1 MPLNPGTLGPALVVA
16 SGTTDPIGTAAWIVI
31 AANICAWTISTC
43 TLNPLGGTPLI
54 AAGPVVTG
62 TGAIV
67 PGPSPVLGLTLA
79 ASAGSVDAA
88 GIEKW
93 SAVAAEYAR
102 WLATFGCNPLS
113 LVAYVGPIPPVGPV
127 TGTALLAPVGKA
139 DFATAI
145 GLTDAA
151 GRQYWGAVA
160 DAVALAL
167 SIGTVTPAMTNAA
180 GGGPL
185 TGIGT
190 IT

>member
-1 MPLNPGTLGPALVVA
+1 LPLNPGTLGPALVVA

-54 AAGPVVTG
+54 AVGPLVTG

-67 PGPSPVLGLTLA
+67 PGPAPVLGVTLA

-93 SAVAAEYAR
+93 TAVATEYAR
-102 WLATFGCNPLS
+102 WLATFGCNPLG
-113 LVAYVGPIPPVGPV
+113 LVAWVGPIPPVGAV
-127 TGTALLAPVGKA
+127 AGTCLLAPVGKP

-151 GRQYWGAVA
+151 GRAYWGAVA
-160 DAVALAL
+160 DAVAVAVAL
-167 SIGTVTPAMTNAA
+167 GTITPAMTNPV
-180 GGGPL
+180 GGPL
-185 TGIGT
+185 TGVGT